1 MACHCIAS
9 RPRFELFAQSLADG
23 QPLSGVSVRLLDE
36 KGQVLQSG
44 TSDSTGHLS
53 LKADEKGKL
62 LLAIQGEQT
71 SMIDLARPALDLAE
85 FPVAG
90 PQGYDKQLFVF
101 GPRDIYRPGE
111 TVIVNALLRDA
122 DGHPLPAQPIKAEL
136 VQPDGQVM
144 RTFVWQPEAGFYQQ
158 RLALSASAMTGDW
171 MLRLNTG
178 DNLKREW
185 KFHVEDFLPER
196 MALTLKK

>member
-1 MACHCIAS
+1 
-9 RPRFELFAQSLADG
+9 
-23 QPLSGVSVRLLDE
+23 
-36 KGQVLQSG
+36 
-44 TSDSTGHLS
+44 
-53 LKADEKGKL
+53 
-62 LLAIQGEQT
+62 
-71 SMIDLARPALDLAE
+71 MIDLARPALDLAE

-196 MALTLKK
+196 MALTLKNDPQPQAADASVEFGIEGAISMAPRQQVTRYRGNSICDRHARR